1 MSAFT
6 QMFNK
11 AFNSNPFVPES
22 AEDLTPTQVASIHRL
37 EVIESGEYNTRQV
50 AIYFTNGTH
59 SYVKVERDAPWQPG
73 DTPDKNNVCFLTLS
87 RMADSNKK
95 VYMAPGKAADYT
107 DKINQAQ
114 EAEKLRRANML
125 NQ

>member
-22 AEDLTPTQVASIHRL
+22 AEDLTPSQIASIHHL
-37 EVIESGEYNTRQV
+37 EVIESGEFKTRQV
-50 AIYFTNGTH
+50 VIYFTNGTKN
-59 SYVKVERDAPWQPG
+59 YARAERDADWQPG

-87 RMADSNKK
+87 RMADPNKK
-95 VYMAPGKAADYT
+95 TYLAPGKAADYT

-114 EAEKLRRANML
+114 EAERLRRATL
-125 NQ
+125 FNQ

>member
-22 AEDLTPTQVASIHRL
+22 AEDLTPTQVASIHHL

-59 SYVKVERDAPWQPG
+59 SYAKVERDAPWQPG

-107 DKINQAQ
+107 DKINKAQ
-114 EAEKLRRANML
+114 EAEKLRRANMF